1 MADVRKDESDIQQ
14 KRRAYFERCHADL
27 VENIAH
33 GGDVSCVRCHASVG
47 HLR

>member
-1 MADVRKDESDIQQ
+1 MSADNQPKS
-14 KRRAYFERCHADL
+14 KRVVEDNCRRCHAAL
-27 VENIAH
+27 VEDVAH